1 MIAMTKTECKSR
13 KTEPQD
19 ASQDLKKTPSQGH
32 DADRTPWA
40 VLSNLRHELRTLL
53 NAIIGYSEML
63 LEDAEDPGKKVY
75 IYDLGKIHA
84 AGKQLLALVDEIL
97 QPAKIDAARENLD
110 LEAFGA
116 KLRHELRTPLNAI
129 IGYSEMLLESAEKQG
144 QENFIPDLQKI
155 DAAGRRILGLTN
167 NIVKHS
173 KIQLGEMDTDI
184 EALTS
189 SSGASSLIK
198 DVVSTTGQLAE
209 EATSTKAN
217 EQGSL
222 LVVDD
227 NEANRDLLAR
237 HLESQGHT
245 VVQAENGRQA
255 LGKIQK
261 DKFDLVLLDVMMPEM
276 NGYQVLT
283 HMKND
288 ISWKNI
294 PVIMISALGEMDS
307 VVQCIE
313 IGAEDYLPK
322 PFNPVLLKARINAC
336 LEKKRLRDMEQLY
349 AKSMELELEIG
360 RQIQRGFFPNA
371 LPQLPGW
378 EIAAFF
384 QAAKQ
389 VTGDF
394 YDAFLLFNGKQVGLV
409 IADVCDK
416 GVGSALF
423 MVLFQ
428 SLIRVFSGQTHLCEH
443 LCESFIAANRK
454 RAGDMI
460 IQQETID
467 VEQTNAL
474 IAVALTNDYI
484 EQNHSDMDMFATLFF
499 GVLNPETGL
508 LSYINAG
515 HEPLFIVGPNGV
527 KVSLQPSG
535 PVVGMWP
542 DARFNIEHVQ
552 LEPGDI
558 LIGYTDGVTEALS
571 SNGELYTKKRLQSLL
586 EQPVASASELLERIK
601 TSLFKHTENAPQ
613 SDDIT
618 LLVVQAYPKGQLG

>member
-1 MIAMTKTECKSR
+1 MTKTERKSP
-13 KTEPQD
+13 KTEFQD
-19 ASQDLKKTPSQGH
+19 ALGDLKKTPGQGH
-32 DADRTPWA
+32 DADCIPWA

-63 LEDAEDPGKKVY
+63 LEDE
-75 IYDLGKIHA
+75 
-84 AGKQLLALVDEIL
+84 
-97 QPAKIDAARENLD
+97 
-110 LEAFGA
+110 
-116 KLRHELRTPLNAI
+116 
-129 IGYSEMLLESAEKQG
+129 EKQD

-155 DAAGRRILGLTN
+155 DAAGQRFLGLIN

-173 KIQLGEMDTDI
+173 KIQSGEMDTEI

-189 SSGASSLIK
+189 SSGTSSLIQGL
-198 DVVSTTGQLAE
+198 VNTTRPLAE
-209 EATSTKAN
+209 GAASTKAS
-217 EQGSL
+217 EQGYL

-227 NEANRDLLAR
+227 NETNRNLLAR

-245 VVQAENGRQA
+245 VALAENGRQA
-255 LGKIQK
+255 LEMIQK
-261 DKFDLVLLDVMMPEM
+261 DSFDLVLLDVMMPEM
-276 NGYQVLT
+276 DGFQVLT
-283 HMKND
+283 HMKGD
-288 ISWKNI
+288 LSWKNL

-313 IGAEDYLPK
+313 MGAEDYLPK

-360 RQIQRGFFPNA
+360 QQIQRGFFPNA

-384 QAAKQ
+384 QAASQ
-389 VTGDF
+389 VAGDF

-423 MVLFQ
+423 MALFR

-443 LCESFIAANRK
+443 LFESFIAASQK

-467 VEQTNAL
+467 IEQTNAL

-484 EQNHSDMDMFATLFF
+484 EQNHGDMGMFATLFF
-499 GVLNPETGL
+499 GVLNPETGW

-515 HEPLFIVGPNGV
+515 HEPLFILGPTGV
-527 KVSLQPSG
+527 KVSLQPTG
-535 PVVGMWP
+535 PAVGMMP
-542 DARFNIEHVQ
+542 DAKFKIEHVQ
-552 LEPGDI
+552 LKPGDI
-558 LIGYTDGVTEALS
+558 LIGYTDGVTEARS
-571 SNGELYTKKRLQSLL
+571 SNGELYTKDRLQSLL
-586 EQPVASASELLERIK
+586 EQPVDSASELVERIK
-601 TSLFKHTENAPQ
+601 TSLFKYTENAPQ
-613 SDDIT
+613 CDDIT
-618 LLVVQAYPKGQLG
+618 LLAVQGYPKRQYGMDTSS

>member
-1 MIAMTKTECKSR
+1 MIAMTKTERKSL
-13 KTEPQD
+13 KTGPQD

-63 LEDAEDPGKKVY
+63 LEDAEDAGKKVY
-75 IYDLGKIHA
+75 ISDLGKIHA

-97 QPAKIDAARENLD
+97 QPAKIDAALENLD

-129 IGYSEMLLESAEKQG
+129 IGYSEMLLEDAEKQG
-144 QENFIPDLQKI
+144 QVNFIPDLQKI
-155 DAAGRRILGLTN
+155 DAAGQRFLGLIN

-173 KIQLGEMDTDI
+173 KIQSGKMDTDI
-184 EALTS
+184 VTLTS
-189 SSGASSLIK
+189 SSGTLSLIQ
-198 DVVSTTGQLAE
+198 DLVSTTRPLAE
-209 EATSTKAN
+209 DAAWTKAS

-227 NEANRDLLAR
+227 NETNRDLLAR

-245 VVQAENGRQA
+245 VAKAENGRQA
-255 LGKIQK
+255 LGMIQK

-283 HMKND
+283 HMKSN

-313 IGAEDYLPK
+313 MGAEDYLPK

-360 RQIQRGFFPNA
+360 RQIQRSFFPNA

-384 QAAKQ
+384 QAARQ

-394 YDAFLLFNGKQVGLV
+394 YDTFLLFNGKQVGLV

-423 MVLFQ
+423 MVLFR
-428 SLIRVFSGQTHLCEH
+428 SLIRVFSGQTHLCE
-443 LCESFIAANRK
+443 SFIAASQK

-535 PVVGMWP
+535 PAVGMMP
-542 DARFNIEHVQ
+542 DARFKIEHVQ

-558 LIGYTDGVTEALS
+558 LIGYTDGVTEARS

-618 LLVVQAYPKGQLG
+618 LLVVQEYPKRQLG